1 MAMSEETE
9 TEQGPQETALARQDY
24 SSDDPASKLMEFL
37 TRCMAMT
44 NTQRAMRIEIRCISD
59 GYRSEPLDS
68 WSREADPEL
77 FGNLAHTEAM
87 VAQVVKIIEE
97 HTDAAGEASVFEIK
111 CRSYDQSVKQRKVK
125 VMPAA
130 RPNDER
136 TMLLPHETPTGTGL
150 LALLMR
156 HNERVIGMMETQSQ
170 STAKLQ
176 RGSVDSILQILKET
190 REENAALRSE
200 RTAHLRELE
209 MARSEEADRD
219 MKFAAQEASDK
230 RKSVM
235 TDKFAM
241 ILPVLAQAI
250 AGRLTKGKDD
260 KSKSSGTDDPAKPRA
275 KTPLE
280 TVLLKFMETMTDDQI
295 AAVKGVLDV
304 EQSLVLG
311 GAINAAEQGGSAL
324 LSTMVNDFIASLRE
338 QQLIALIG
346 NLNPE
351 QTGLLMQARG
361 LAKAA
366 TASGPAASPSTP

>member
-1 MAMSEETE
+1 MG
-9 TEQGPQETALARQDY
+9 EQTGDEAPSPETALARQEY
-24 SSDDPASKLMEFL
+24 SNGDPASKLMEFL
-37 TRCMAMT
+37 TRCMTMT
-44 NTQRAMRIEIRCISD
+44 GTARAMRIEVRCVSD
-59 GYRSEPLDS
+59 GYRSEPLES

-87 VAQVVKIIEE
+87 VAAAIKIIEE
-97 HTDAAGEASVFEIK
+97 HTDAAGEASVFEFK
-111 CRSYDQSVKQRKVK
+111 CRSYDQSVKGRKIK
-125 VMPAA
+125 VLPDQ
-130 RPNDER
+130 RPNDDR
-136 TMLLPHETPTGTGL
+136 NMLLPHETPTGTGL

-156 HNERVIGMMETQSQ
+156 HNERVIGMMEQQSQ

-190 REENAALRSE
+190 REENASLRSE
-200 RTAHLRELE
+200 RTTHLRELE
-209 MARSEEADRD
+209 AARSEEADRD
-219 MKFAAQEASDK
+219 MRFAAQEASDK

-250 AGRLTKGKDD
+250 AGRLTKGKDGKD
-260 KSKSSGTDDPAKPRA
+260 KDGKGPDPAKPHA

-280 TVLLKFMETMTDDQI
+280 LVLLKFMETMTDDQI

-304 EQSLVLG
+304 EQGLVLG
-311 GAINAAEQGGSAL
+311 GAIDAAEQGGSAL

-346 NLNPE
+346 HLNPE
-351 QTGLLMQARG
+351 QRVLLMQARS

-366 TASGPAASPSTP
+366 TASGPAASPPAP